1 MINKNGRKYAFLL
14 RLSPLVPFNILNYLL
29 GLTSISGSDN
39 LIGCLGMLPGTIVY
53 VYLGASL
60 QSIAD
65 ISSTGSWSSNVGTI
79 LLMIVGTILAF
90 VGLVWVSK
98 KAKKEIDLALAK

>member
-29 GLTSISGSDN
+29 GLNSISGSDN

-65 ISSTGSWSSNVGTI
+65 ISSAGKWSDNTSTIILMISGTI
-79 LLMIVGTILAF
+79 ISVAGIIWISL
-90 VGLVWVSK
+90 
-98 KAKKEIDLALAK
+98 KAKK

>member
-65 ISSTGSWSSNVGTI
+65 ISSAGKWSDNTSTIILMISGTI
-79 LLMIVGTILAF
+79 ISVAGIIWISL
-90 VGLVWVSK
+90 
-98 KAKKEIDLALAK
+98 KAKK